1 MTHVLVVLLALLIGI
16 VAGLRALTP
25 PAVVA
30 WAALLDWLHVEG
42 TWASWIAHP
51 IVVGLLTVLLVIEL
65 ITDQLSR
72 TPSRKTTVQ
81 FATRLI
87 TAGFAGAVI
96 GTAWGYEF
104 TALAAAVVGAFLGT
118 IGGYGAR
125 KRLAAAFGRDLPAA
139 LLEDV
144 VAVGGVSWPCTWRAW
159 YDATVRRDHRRRR
172 AVRSAGRPT
181 DRRRS
186 DGRGGGAQADR
197 RHVCEHRLHPDQ
209 DVGGQRACGA
219 LGPVRRRA
227 GRRHSTD
234 LWVAGVRRVQ
244 RRRCH
249 RHRLR
254 RRHPPT
260 SSDIG
265 FAPESAGVHPLL
277 AAGHRGVMAARVE
290 AAWKS

>member
-1 MTHVLVVLLALLIGI
+1 MTHVLVLLLALLIGI

-42 TWASWIAHP
+42 TWAAWIAHP

-144 VAVGGVSWPCTWRAW
+144 VAVGGGFV
-159 YDATVRRDHRRRR
+159 
-172 AVRSAGRPT
+172 AVY
-181 DRRRS
+181 
-186 DGRGGGAQADR
+186 
-197 RHVCEHRLHPDQ
+197 
-209 DVGGQRACGA
+209 
-219 LGPVRRRA
+219 
-227 GRRHSTD
+227 
-234 LWVAGVRRVQ
+234 
-244 RRRCH
+244 
-249 RHRLR
+249 
-254 RRHPPT
+254 
-260 SSDIG
+260 
-265 FAPESAGVHPLL
+265 L
-277 AAGHRGVMAARVE
+277 ASLV
-290 AAWKS
+290 